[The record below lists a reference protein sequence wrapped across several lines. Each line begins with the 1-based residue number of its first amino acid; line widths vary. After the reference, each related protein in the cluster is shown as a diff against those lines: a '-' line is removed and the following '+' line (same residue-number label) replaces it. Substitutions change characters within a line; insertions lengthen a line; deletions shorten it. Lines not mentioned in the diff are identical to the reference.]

1 MAKKIN
7 ENIPIS
13 VRLSDTELK
22 EIDDII
28 ADEGY
33 LTRTR
38 IVKESVAN
46 YINQR
51 NGTEDTKTA
60 KAIKDLSDAL
70 VENINEQTESYNNTS
85 EAYMATQI
93 MLKETM
99 DKVDYFCSLIADE
112 MNFPEVIE
120 DDEELFKSYE
130 KDLDDLDGE
139 EKWDL

>member
-7 ENIPIS
+7 NNSPIS
-13 VRLSDTELK
+13 VRLSDMELK

-60 KAIKDLSDAL
+60 KAIKDLSDSL
-70 VENINEQTESYNNTS
+70 VRSNNEQVKSNNNMV
-85 EAYMATQI
+85 EAYLATQI

-112 MNFPEVIE
+112 MNFPEVLDSDE
-120 DDEELFKSYE
+120 DLFNSYK
-130 KDLDDLDGE
+130 KDLDDMDGE
-139 EKWDL
+139 

>member
-7 ENIPIS
+7 NNSPIS

-60 KAIKDLSDAL
+60 KAIKDLSDSL
-70 VENINEQTESYNNTS
+70 VRSNNEQVKSNNNMV
-85 EAYMATQI
+85 EAYLATQI

-112 MNFPEVIE
+112 MNFPEVLDSDE
-120 DDEELFKSYE
+120 DLFNSYK
-130 KDLDDLDGE
+130 KDLDDMDGE
-139 EKWDL
+139 

>member
-1 MAKKIN
+1 MAKKLN
-7 ENIPIS
+7 NNSPIS

-60 KAIKDLSDAL
+60 KAIKDLSDSL
-70 VENINEQTESYNNTS
+70 VRSNNEQVKSNNNMV
-85 EAYMATQI
+85 EAYLATQI

-112 MNFPEVIE
+112 MNFPEVLDSDE
-120 DDEELFKSYE
+120 DLFNSYK
-130 KDLDDLDGE
+130 KDLDDMDGE
-139 EKWDL
+139 

>member
-7 ENIPIS
+7 NNSPIS

-60 KAIKDLSDAL
+60 KAIKDLSDSL
-70 VENINEQTESYNNTS
+70 VKSNNEQVKSNNNMV
-85 EAYMATQI
+85 EAYLATQI

-112 MNFPEVIE
+112 MNFPEVLDSDE
-120 DDEELFKSYE
+120 DLFNSYK
-130 KDLDDLDGE
+130 KDLDDMDGE
-139 EKWDL
+139 

>member
-7 ENIPIS
+7 NNSPIS
-13 VRLSDTELK
+13 VRLSDAELK

-60 KAIKDLSDAL
+60 KAIKDLSDSL
-70 VENINEQTESYNNTS
+70 VRSNNEQVKSNNNMV
-85 EAYMATQI
+85 EAYLATQI

-112 MNFPEVIE
+112 MNFPEVLDSDE
-120 DDEELFKSYE
+120 DLFNSYK
-130 KDLDDLDGE
+130 KDLDDMDGE
-139 EKWDL
+139 